1 MAEIIQIDEKSDAY
15 KADLSIGNWI
25 LVMLG
30 VLTVGEFLV
39 GVIAPPWGVILLIIA
54 LWKAFYVVKDF
65 MHVGRLFGND
75 EETH

>member
-1 MAEIIQIDEKSDAY
+1 MAEIIQIDEKSDEY
-15 KADLSIGNWI
+15 QADLSIGNWI

-75 EETH
+75 EEAH